1 MPPVKAP
8 LVSHSDVYGLTSR
21 GEAEIRGSKTN
32 LPPLAL
38 ELLVRT
44 DGRTPVHELQSSM
57 SGVPSQRVAETL
69 ARLLHDDLI
78 QHSRTRDDALHMD
91 DVKGIAR
98 TAVRTHP
105 AGAST
110 QREATAGFNSLKQDG
125 FYVRIA
131 RRPDARPNLPQD
143 RTPSLLVVEDE
154 PHLARFL
161 SHFMRF
167 EGFDVRL
174 AGDRTE
180 IVQQLRTPPRPDLVL
195 LDVMLPDVNGFD
207 VLTRIREH
215 AVLRQVPVL
224 MLTSIATRESVIK
237 GLVCGADGYVTKPF
251 QVEVLVKAVQTI
263 FGIAH
268 ERSGTP
274 WEHV

>member
-1 MPPVKAP
+1 MGVKAP

-21 GEAEIRGSKTN
+21 GEAEIRGSRTN
-32 LPPLAL
+32 LPALAL

-57 SGVPSQRVAETL
+57 EGVSSDHVAETL
-69 ARLLHDDLI
+69 QRLLRDELI
-78 QHSRTRDDALHMD
+78 QYSDGRDDTLRMD
-91 DVKGIAR
+91 DIKGLAR
-98 TAVRTHP
+98 TAVRAHP
-105 AGAST
+105 AGKST
-110 QREATAGFNSLKQDG
+110 QREATAGYNSLRQDG

-131 RRPDARPNLPQD
+131 RRPDARPTLPQD
-143 RTPSLLVVEDE
+143 RTPSLLVIEDE
-154 PHLARFL
+154 PHLAKFL

-174 AGDRTE
+174 ASDRNE
-180 IVQQLRTPPRPDLVL
+180 IVQQLRAAPTPDLVL

-207 VLTRIREH
+207 VLTRMREH
-215 AVLRQVPVL
+215 AVLRDIPVL

-251 QVEVLVKAVQTI
+251 QVDVLVKAIQTI
-263 FGIAH
+263 FGLSH
-268 ERSGTP
+268 ESQSDL
-274 WEHV
+274 WQLV

>member
-1 MPPVKAP
+1 MATVKAP
-8 LVSHSDVYGLTSR
+8 LVSHGDVYGLTSR
-21 GEAEIRGSKTN
+21 GEAEIRGSRTN
-32 LPPLAL
+32 LPALAL

-57 SGVPSQRVAETL
+57 TDVPSQRVAEIL
-69 ARLLHDDLI
+69 ARLLRDELI
-78 QHSRTRDDALHMD
+78 QHSAVEDDALRMD
-91 DVKGIAR
+91 DIKGIAR
-98 TAVRTHP
+98 SAVRAHP
-105 AGAST
+105 AGKST
-110 QREATAGFNSLKQDG
+110 QREAIAGFNSLRQDG

-131 RRPDARPNLPQD
+131 RRPEARPTLPQD
-143 RTPSLLVVEDE
+143 RTPTMLVIEDE

-167 EGFDVRL
+167 EGFDVRV
-174 AGDRTE
+174 AADRNE
-180 IVQQLRTPPRPDLVL
+180 IVQQLRTAPRADVVL

-215 AVLRQVPVL
+215 AVLRDIPVL

-251 QVEVLVKAVQTI
+251 QVNVLIKAIQTI
-263 FGIAH
+263 FGLAH
-268 ERSGTP
+268 DQATDP
-274 WEHV
+274 WERA

>member
-1 MPPVKAP
+1 MAPVT
-8 LVSHSDVYGLTSR
+8 VSHSDVYGLTSR

-32 LPPLAL
+32 LPALAL

-44 DGRTPVHELQSSM
+44 DGRTPVHALQSSM
-57 SGVPSQRVAETL
+57 AGVPSQRVAETL
-69 ARLLHDDLI
+69 SHLLRDELI
-78 QHSRTRDDALHMD
+78 QYSNVQDDALRMD
-91 DVKGIAR
+91 DIKGIAR
-98 TAVRTHP
+98 SVVRAHP
-105 AGAST
+105 VGQST
-110 QREATAGFNSLKQDG
+110 QREAIAGFNSLKQDG

-131 RRPDARPNLPQD
+131 RRPEGRPTLPQD
-143 RTPSLLVVEDE
+143 RTPTMLVIEDE

-167 EGFDVRL
+167 EGFDVRV
-174 AGDRTE
+174 ASDRNE
-180 IVQQLRTPPRPDLVL
+180 IVQQLRMAPRVDLVL

-215 AVLRQVPVL
+215 ALLRDMPVL

-263 FGIAH
+263 FGLAH
-268 ERSGTP
+268 DRTSDP
-274 WEHV
+274 WERG

>member
-1 MPPVKAP
+1 MAPVKAP
-8 LVSHSDVYGLTSR
+8 LVSHGDVYGLTTR
-21 GEAEIRGSKTN
+21 GEAEIRGSRTN

-44 DGRTPVHELQSSM
+44 DGRTPVHELQSTMTS
-57 SGVPSQRVAETL
+57 VPSQRVTETL
-69 ARLLHDDLI
+69 ARLLRDDLI
-78 QHSRTRDDALHMD
+78 QHSAADDDALRMD
-91 DVKGIAR
+91 DIKGIAR
-98 TAVRTHP
+98 SAVRANP
-105 AGAST
+105 AGKST
-110 QREATAGFNSLKQDG
+110 QREAIVGFNSLRQDG

-131 RRPDARPNLPQD
+131 RRPEARPTLPQD
-143 RTPSLLVVEDE
+143 RTPTMLVIEDE

-167 EGFDVRL
+167 EGFDVRV
-174 AGDRTE
+174 ASDRNE

-215 AVLRQVPVL
+215 AVLRDIPVL

-251 QVEVLVKAVQTI
+251 QVNVLIKAIQTI
-263 FGIAH
+263 FGLAH
-268 ERSGTP
+268 DLASDP
-274 WEHV
+274 WEQA

>member
-1 MPPVKAP
+1 MAPVKAP
-8 LVSHSDVYGLTSR
+8 LVSHGDVYGLTTR
-21 GEAEIRGSKTN
+21 GEAEIRGSRTN

-44 DGRTPVHELQSSM
+44 DGRTPVHELQSTMTS
-57 SGVPSQRVAETL
+57 VPSQRVTETL
-69 ARLLHDDLI
+69 ARLLRDDLI
-78 QHSRTRDDALHMD
+78 QHSAAEDDALRMD
-91 DVKGIAR
+91 DIKGIAR
-98 TAVRTHP
+98 SAVLANP
-105 AGAST
+105 AGKST
-110 QREATAGFNSLKQDG
+110 QREAIVGFNSLRQDG

-131 RRPDARPNLPQD
+131 RRPEARPTLPQD
-143 RTPSLLVVEDE
+143 RPPTMLVIEDE

-167 EGFDVRL
+167 EGFDVRV
-174 AGDRTE
+174 ASDRNE

-215 AVLRQVPVL
+215 AVLRDIPVL

-251 QVEVLVKAVQTI
+251 QVNVLIKAIQTI
-263 FGIAH
+263 FGLAH
-268 ERSGTP
+268 DRASDP
-274 WEHV
+274 WEQA

>member
-1 MPPVKAP
+1 MAPVNAP
-8 LVSHSDVYGLTSR
+8 LVGHGDVYGLTSR

-32 LPPLAL
+32 LPALAL

-44 DGRTPVHELQSSM
+44 DGRTPVHELQTSM
-57 SGVPSQRVAETL
+57 PGVPSDRLADTL
-69 ARLLHDDLI
+69 ARLLRDELI
-78 QHSRTRDDALHMD
+78 QFSRVRDDSLHMD
-91 DVKGIAR
+91 DIKGIAR
-98 TAVRTHP
+98 SAVRAHP
-105 AGAST
+105 VGRFT
-110 QREATAGFNSLKQDG
+110 QREATAGFTSLKQDG

-131 RRPDARPNLPQD
+131 RRPDARPTLPQD
-143 RTPSLLVVEDE
+143 RTPSLLVIEDE

-167 EGFDVRL
+167 EGFDVRV
-174 AGDRTE
+174 ASDRNE
-180 IVQQLRTPPRPDLVL
+180 IVQELRRPPRPDLVL

-207 VLTRIREH
+207 VLTRIRQH
-215 AVLRQVPVL
+215 DVLRDIPVL

-263 FGIAH
+263 FGLAH
-268 ERSGTP
+268 ERTGDP
-274 WEHV
+274 WEHA

>member
-1 MPPVKAP
+1 MPSVKTP
-8 LVSHSDVYGLTSR
+8 LVGHSDIYGLTSR

-32 LPPLAL
+32 LTALAL
-38 ELLVRT
+38 ELLVRA
-44 DGRTPVHELQSSM
+44 DGHTAVHELQSSM
-57 SGVPSQRVAETL
+57 SDVPSQRVAETL
-69 ARLLHDDLI
+69 ARLLHDELI
-78 QHSRTRDDALHMD
+78 QHSKARDDGLRMD
-91 DVKGIAR
+91 DIKGIAR
-98 TAVRTHP
+98 SAIRAHP
-105 AGAST
+105 AGQST
-110 QREATAGFNSLKQDG
+110 QREATAGINSLKQDG

-131 RRPDARPNLPQD
+131 RRPDARPMLPAD
-143 RTPSLLVVEDE
+143 RPPTLLVIEDE

-174 AGDRTE
+174 ASDRTT
-180 IVQQLRTPPRPDLVL
+180 IVEGLRTAPQPDLVL

-215 AVLRQVPVL
+215 EVLRTVPVL

-251 QVEVLVKAVQTI
+251 QVQVLVKAIQTI
-263 FGIAH
+263 FGLAH
-268 ERSGTP
+268 ERTSDP
-274 WEHV
+274 WEQR

>member
-32 LPPLAL
+32 LPALAL

-57 SGVPSQRVAETL
+57 SGVPSQRVSEML
-69 ARLLHDDLI
+69 ARLLRDELI
-78 QHSRTRDDALHMD
+78 QYSDARDDALHMD
-91 DVKGIAR
+91 DIKGIAR
-98 TAVRTHP
+98 TAVRAHS
-105 AGAST
+105 AGQST

-131 RRPDARPNLPQD
+131 RRPDARPTLPQD
-143 RTPSLLVVEDE
+143 RTPSLLVIEDE
-154 PHLARFL
+154 PHLAKFL

-174 AGDRTE
+174 AGDRNE

-207 VLTRIREH
+207 VLTRMREH
-215 AVLRQVPVL
+215 AVLRDVPVL

-251 QVEVLVKAVQTI
+251 QVDVLVKAVQTI

-268 ERSGTP
+268 ERPGNP
-274 WEHV
+274 WDA